1 MDSSAKRKVGAIAL
15 IVAGIGAF
23 LVPFLLHGPA
33 LQASANNGG
42 NTNNNNNN
50 NGGTTTT
57 PSCTTNCTPAST
69 CTTNCSTDTTPTT
82 SSDPTSADPSSHS
95 NEGKHLAKGHDK
107 QDKPDTSLVGKAQG
121 FMAALG
127 KHNPQHDATHSTKT
141 DNDTLN
147 THGLHSNG
155 HDTDDTGACADNKDN
170 DSSDDQ
176 GNDD

>member
-33 LQASANNGG
+33 LQASSNGGGSTACTSNCNPGTTRNPGCTSDCSPSG
-42 NTNNNNNN
+42 NTNP
-50 NGGTTTT
+50 G
-57 PSCTTNCTPAST
+57 T
-69 CTTNCSTDTTPTT
+69 CTSDDSTD
-82 SSDPTSADPSSHS
+82 PSGHT
-95 NEGKHLAKGHDK
+95 NEGLHLAKGHDK

-155 HDTDDTGACADNKDN
+155 HDTDDIGACADNDN
-170 DSSDDQ
+170 DDQ

>member
-1 MDSSAKRKVGAIAL
+1 MDLTAKRKVGAIAL

-33 LQASANNGG
+33 LQASSNGGG

-50 NGGTTTT
+50 NNGG
-57 PSCTTNCTPAST
+57 CTS
-69 CTTNCSTDTTPTT
+69 NCSPGTNPATCAPD
-82 SSDPTSADPSSHS
+82 DKSADPSSHT

-107 QDKPDTSLVGKAQG
+107 QDASLIGKAHG
-121 FMAALG
+121 FMSALA

-141 DNDTLN
+141 DNHTTN

-155 HDTDDTGACADNKDN
+155 HDNDDANACADND
-170 DSSDDQ
+170 DSDDQ

>member
-33 LQASANNGG
+33 LQASSTNGG
-42 NTNNNNNN
+42 NTGCTSNCSP
-50 NGGTTTT
+50 TPT
-57 PSCTTNCTPAST
+57 PS
-69 CTTNCSTDTTPTT
+69 CTTNCSTDTTPPTCA
-82 SSDPTSADPSSHS
+82 SDPSGHS

-107 QDKPDTSLVGKAQG
+107 QDKPDTDLVAKAHG
-121 FMAALG
+121 FMAALA

-141 DNDTLN
+141 DNDTTN
-147 THGLHSNG
+147 VNGHNSNG
-155 HDTDDTGACADNKDN
+155 HDTDDASGCADNKDN
-170 DSSDDQ
+170 DNSDDE